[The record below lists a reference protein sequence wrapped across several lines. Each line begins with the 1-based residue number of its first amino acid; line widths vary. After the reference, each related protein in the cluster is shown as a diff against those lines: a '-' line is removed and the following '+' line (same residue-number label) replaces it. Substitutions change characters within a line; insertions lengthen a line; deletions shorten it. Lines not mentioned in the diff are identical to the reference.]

1 MLNIICIREM
11 QIETTIRY
19 ITSQNRDKD
28 DNNVEKFHAISGN
41 EKLHSCYGKEYGSF
55 SKINKLP
62 YIPAIL
68 LLSIYPKEV
77 KSGSPRDTA
86 PPRSLQY
93 SSQ

>member
-1 MLNIICIREM
+1 M
-11 QIETTIRY
+11 QIKTTIRY
-19 ITSQNRDKD
+19 ITSQTRDKD
-28 DNNVEKFHAISGN
+28 DNNVEKLGPLHAISGN
-41 EKLHSCYGKEYGSF
+41 EKLHSCYGKQYGSF
-55 SKINKLP
+55 SKINKLS

-86 PPRSLQY
+86 LPCSLQY

>member
-1 MLNIICIREM
+1 M
-11 QIETTIRY
+11 QIKTTIRY

-28 DNNVEKFHAISGN
+28 DNNVDKLGPLRAISGN
-41 EKLHSCYGKEYGSF
+41 EKLHSCYGSF

-86 PPRSLQY
+86 LPRSLQY
-93 SSQ
+93 SSR

>member
-11 QIETTIRY
+11 QIKITIRY
-19 ITSQNRDKD
+19 ITSQNRDKN

-41 EKLHSCYGKEYGSF
+41 EKLHSCYGKQYGSF